1 MSRFNAPLSRRS
13 RELQRLMLAGLLGA
27 LSAVFALGASAQAP
41 QQRAARRVPPV
52 NGTVEALSGH
62 TLLVNTTEH
71 GEISVTLP
79 AATRI
84 VAQRA
89 ASLAEVRAGEF
100 IGATAVQGAD
110 GKLRATEI
118 HIFPESMRGV
128 GEGHYPMGA
137 AATTMTN
144 GNVEAV
150 TGSVAQS
157 QGAGSGGESLRISYK
172 GGQSQVEVPPGV
184 SVTLMRVADDTALQS
199 GAHITVLL
207 APGAHAGEGGLTADT
222 VIVHEPAGH

>member
-1 MSRFNAPLSRRS
+1 MTGPIMRRPLV
-13 RELQRLMLAGLLGA
+13 LQRMILGGLSAAVAWGA
-27 LSAVFALGASAQAP
+27 LAQTVP
-41 QQRAARRVPPV
+41 PGAARRTPPL
-52 NGTVEALSGH
+52 NGTVEALSGQ

-71 GEISVTLP
+71 GEVSVTLP

-84 VAQRA
+84 VAQRS
-89 ASLAEVRAGEF
+89 ASLAEVKSGEF

-110 GKLRATEI
+110 GKLHATEI
-118 HIFPESMRGV
+118 HIFPESMRGT

-137 AATTMTN
+137 PATTMTN

-150 TGSVAQS
+150 SGSVTQS
-157 QGAGSGGESLRISYK
+157 QGAGSGEQLRISYK

-184 SVTLMRVADDTALQS
+184 SVTLMRIAGKSALQM

-207 APGAHAGEGGLTADT
+207 APGTRAGGGGPTAAT
-222 VIVHEPAGH
+222 VIVHEPASH